1 MVTQLWKRTGVC
13 SRSRDRDSAS
23 IAASMSGVSL
33 QPPCISRS
41 LTFKR
46 PVWPQ
51 LHQFRHKL
59 LPKSLLNTLPE
70 VAAFS
75 WKASSEM
82 TEMVREHSLPC
93 SPLLPIMPLCFWTVI
108 LFGTSPPGWP
118 VSCHSTQGLI
128 RYVLQGCG
136 TYVGENNTP
145 CSKSKGHV
153 YCSSLYRIHG
163 IWQVHL
169 KGFGLKFGRAFFF
182 SLKVKLG
189 FCLMWTWGCGS
200 KMKWVFLS
208 LLLYPETF
216 RRS

>member
-1 MVTQLWKRTGVC
+1 MD
-13 SRSRDRDSAS
+13 RDRDSTS
-23 IAASMSGVSL
+23 IAASMGGVSL

-51 LHQFRHKL
+51 LSQFRHKL
-59 LPKSLLNTLPE
+59 LPKSLLNTFPE

-93 SPLLPIMPLCFWTVI
+93 SPLLPISSLMPLWFWTVI
-108 LFGTSPPGWP
+108 LLGTSPPGWP
-118 VSCHSTQGLI
+118 VSCHSTQGL
-128 RYVLQGCG
+128 RYVLQGWG
-136 TYVGENNTP
+136 TYMGENNTP

-182 SLKVKLG
+182 IEGEVGLLFYVDLG
-189 FCLMWTWGCGS
+189 MW
-200 KMKWVFLS
+200 
-208 LLLYPETF
+208 E
-216 RRS
+216 